1 MMEHLGWYALRA
13 TGLTAVAGLWLA
25 LVFGLG
31 LAGRGLGGW
40 IPAPAAG
47 HLHRYWSVLGT
58 VATLAHAVVATLAPG
73 STTPPVSLLV
83 PGLGADLPRAM
94 ALGTVATWMLLAVAL
109 SSAFRSWLPPGAWRA
124 LHASALG
131 AWVLGLAHA
140 WRAGSDLDNPVAR
153 ALLVAATVTVPV
165 LLGLRAV
172 SARRAPPSRPPPSS

>member
-1 MMEHLGWYALRA
+1 MIDHLGWYAARA
-13 TGLTAVAGLWLA
+13 TGLTAIAGLWLSM
-25 LVFGLG
+25 VFGIG

-40 IPAPAAG
+40 IPAPAAV

-109 SSAFRSWLPPGAWRA
+109 SSAFRSWLSPGAWRA

-140 WRAGSDLDNPVAR
+140 WRAGSDLDNPIAR

-165 LLGLRAV
+165 LLGFRAFTGL
-172 SARRAPPSRPPPSS
+172 AGRPSRPRPSS